1 MSSAGEGEGDDP
13 DWSEGTVT
21 PRLEENALAEDNGG
35 DVLSLTCFH
44 SVCEGCLLNSARP
57 GLRYTRDVQE
67 TGNLLIAFASRRD
80 EAKLKCS
87 IHRSEEEN
95 MQQNMWESALEAEKV
110 EQQLQERPVPPDM
123 FFEVS
128 TPHESVP
135 ILDLGEHEASLVWHF
150 LPQPCHPA
158 MTDATGWHCVVTEHF
173 VAGQG
178 ARQHVEFRAQ
188 SSTNGAPPQSLVF
201 RFSQV
206 DRLLG
211 QLGQMS
217 ELRDVTLP
225 RLPPK
230 VTIRSTWAG
239 RFDATFLQER
249 QSLLTSFFE
258 ELCTILNGKY
268 SAIGN
273 VLDLCEPLGE
283 FVASAARAGS
293 TEELATVAAVEA
305 AIRRE
310 EDRQII
316 ASQDAEYE
324 ESLRQDEL
332 RRIAQAEKAEK
343 ERLVAEEEARQQK
356 AAEEEAA
363 ALVEEQ
369 RLRRETFDR
378 QHPLPEAGKPQATV
392 RFRAASGATIQRT
405 FAEDTQVSALF
416 EFAAVAD
423 WDGPALGRP
432 FDLRTSFP
440 VTNLQGKESQTLRE
454 AGLCPS
460 TMLLVA
466 EHDD

>member
-1 MSSAGEGEGDDP
+1 
-13 DWSEGTVT
+13 
-21 PRLEENALAEDNGG
+21 
-35 DVLSLTCFH
+35 
-44 SVCEGCLLNSARP
+44 
-57 GLRYTRDVQE
+57 
-67 TGNLLIAFASRRD
+67 
-80 EAKLKCS
+80 
-87 IHRSEEEN
+87 
-95 MQQNMWESALEAEKV
+95 
-110 EQQLQERPVPPDM
+110 
-123 FFEVS
+123 
-128 TPHESVP
+128 
-135 ILDLGEHEASLVWHF
+135 
-150 LPQPCHPA
+150 

-188 SSTNGAPPQSLVF
+188 SSTNGAPPQSLAF

-211 QLGQMS
+211 QLAQMS

-239 RFDATFLQER
+239 RFDETFLQER
-249 QSLLTSFFE
+249 QGLLTTFFE
-258 ELCTILNGKY
+258 ELCTVLNGKY

-293 TEELATVAAVEA
+293 TEELAAVAAVEA

-363 ALVEEQ
+363 ALVEER
-369 RLRRETFDR
+369 RLRRETFDM
-378 QHPLPEAGKPQATV
+378 QHPLPEAGMAQATV
-392 RFRAASGATIQRT
+392 RFRAASGATIQRA
-405 FAEDTQVSALF
+405 FAEDTQVCALF

-423 WDGPALGRP
+423 WDGPALGRS